1 MTKLSHLQSLR
12 GILALWIF
20 ICHSFAFA
28 LRGQEFGIISKILYF
43 LPSGAQTVNTFI
55 ILSGF
60 VIALVL
66 VEKKETLIQFYIRRL
81 CRIYPVYIIALVV
94 AFLLFPYMISDVL
107 KILPW
112 GGSSAYYQELIAKSE
127 SSQSREWFIFF
138 LQLLNIQGV
147 VPYYVL
153 PFASGAIFPVAWS
166 ISLECQFYAV
176 APFLITNSKRNYYF
190 KWSVIL
196 LLGLVSVVLTKY
208 NPFGFSKGFLLVSF
222 GYFMFGIASYGVY
235 RFMRQHSLSLT
246 ILQVFSILVLILLLF
261 GKIWAVLIWVFFIL
275 FSFMGNGKIE
285 DVIRKFIESRLL
297 VFLGDIS
304 YSIYLWHI
312 LVLWV
317 IPMILFKLSIKSPEM
332 HAFINIFFG
341 GPLVVG
347 ISYLS
352 YFFIEKPFIKYGKN
366 YK

>member
-1 MTKLSHLQSLR
+1 M
-12 GILALWIF
+12 
-20 ICHSFAFA
+20 
-28 LRGQEFGIISKILYF
+28 LYF

-66 VEKKETLIQFYIRRL
+66 VEKKETLKQFYISRL
-81 CRIYPVYIIALVV
+81 CRIYPVYIVALVV

-107 KILPW
+107 KVLPW
-112 GGSSAYYQELIAKSE
+112 GDSSSYYSDLIAKSE
-127 SSQSREWFIFF
+127 SSQSKKWFIFF

-176 APFLITNSKRNYYF
+176 APFLITSSKRNTIF

-196 LLGLVSVVLTKY
+196 LLGLVSYVLTQY

-222 GYFMFGIASYGVY
+222 GYFMFGIASYNVY
-235 RFMRQHSLSLT
+235 QLMRRNSLSLT
-246 ILQVFSILVLILLLF
+246 IIQVFSILVLILLLF
-261 GKIWAVLIWVFFIL
+261 GKVWAVLIWVFFML
-275 FSFMGNGKIE
+275 FSFMRRGKIE
-285 DVIRKFIESRLL
+285 DIIRKFVESRIL

-312 LVLWV
+312 LVLWT
-317 IPMILFKLSIKSPEM
+317 IPMILFELSVKSPEI
-332 HAFINIFFG
+332 HAFINIFLG
-341 GPLVVG
+341 GPLV
-347 ISYLS
+347 I
-352 YFFIEKPFIKYGKN
+352 
-366 YK
+366 

>member
-1 MTKLSHLQSLR
+1 M
-12 GILALWIF
+12 
-20 ICHSFAFA
+20 
-28 LRGQEFGIISKILYF
+28 LYF

-66 VEKKETLIQFYIRRL
+66 VEKKETLKQFYISRL
-81 CRIYPVYIIALVV
+81 CRIYPVYIVALVV

-107 KILPW
+107 KVLPW
-112 GGSSAYYQELIAKSE
+112 GDSSAYYSDLIAKSE
-127 SSQSREWFIFF
+127 SSQSKKWFIFF

-166 ISLECQFYAV
+166 ISLECQFYAA
-176 APFLITNSKRNYYF
+176 APFLITSSKRNTIF

-196 LLGLVSVVLTKY
+196 LLGLVSYVLTQF

-222 GYFMFGIASYGVY
+222 GYFMFGIASYNVY
-235 RFMRQHSLSLT
+235 QLMRRNSLSLT
-246 ILQVFSILVLILLLF
+246 IIQVFSILVLILLLF
-261 GKIWAVLIWVFFIL
+261 GKVWAVLIWVFFML
-275 FSFMGNGKIE
+275 FSFMRRGKIE
-285 DVIRKFIESRLL
+285 DIIRKFVESRIL

-312 LVLWV
+312 LVLWT
-317 IPMILFKLSIKSPEM
+317 IPMILFELSVKSPEI
-332 HAFINIFFG
+332 HAFINIFLG
-341 GPLVVG
+341 GPLVIG
-347 ISYLS
+347 ISYIS
-352 YFFIEKPFIKYGKN
+352 FVFIEKPFIKYGKN

>member
-1 MTKLSHLQSLR
+1 M
-12 GILALWIF
+12 
-20 ICHSFAFA
+20 
-28 LRGQEFGIISKILYF
+28 LYF

-66 VEKKETLIQFYIRRL
+66 VEKKETLKQFYISRL
-81 CRIYPVYIIALVV
+81 CRIYPVYIVALVV

-107 KILPW
+107 KVLPW
-112 GGSSAYYQELIAKSE
+112 GDSSSYYSDLIAKSE
-127 SSQSREWFIFF
+127 SSQSKKWFIFF

-176 APFLITNSKRNYYF
+176 APFLITSSKRNTIF

-196 LLGLVSVVLTKY
+196 LLGLVSYVLTQF

-222 GYFMFGIASYGVY
+222 GYFMFGIASYNVY
-235 RFMRQHSLSLT
+235 QLMRRNSLSLT
-246 ILQVFSILVLILLLF
+246 IIQVFSILVLILLLF
-261 GKIWAVLIWVFFIL
+261 GKVWAVLIWVFFML
-275 FSFMGNGKIE
+275 FSFMRRGKIE
-285 DVIRKFIESRLL
+285 DIIRKFVESRIL

-312 LVLWV
+312 LVLWT
-317 IPMILFKLSIKSPEM
+317 IPMILFELSVKSPEI
-332 HAFINIFFG
+332 HAFINIFLG
-341 GPLVVG
+341 GPLVIG
-347 ISYLS
+347 ISYIS
-352 YFFIEKPFIKYGKN
+352 FVFIEKPFIKYGKN